1 MKDERHFAD
10 MTLDPNNPIRCM
22 VINNYA
28 HEVVYGEICG
38 RTLMEEPKFDVRTD
52 EGEIL
57 LNIDGKYIAP
67 EDEKITLETLEASIN
82 G

>member
-1 MKDERHFAD
+1 MKNERHFAD
-10 MTLDPNNPIRCM
+10 ITLNPESPIRCK
-22 VINNYA
+22 VIN
-28 HEVVYGEICG
+28 HFSHKTMSGEICG
-38 RTLMEEPKFDVRTD
+38 RSLMGEPKFDVRTD

-67 EDEKITLETLEASIN
+67 EDEKITLETSVN

>member
-1 MKDERHFAD
+1 MS
-10 MTLDPNNPIRCM
+10 
-22 VINNYA
+22 
-28 HEVVYGEICG
+28 GEICG
-38 RTLMEEPKFDVRTD
+38 RSLMGEPKFDVRTD

-67 EDEKITLETLEASIN
+67 EDEKITLETSVN